1 MTAVSSLDELETE
14 RLTLRRQ
21 CEDDAG
27 VFHRMWTERDE
38 RVPAHRRIDAD
49 GHPDVQDIA
58 AHIRGQDTSRPG
70 LLTVVL
76 RERREVI
83 GYCGIVWDGDQPELA
98 FELLRAAHN
107 RGYATEAGRAVLD
120 WARAAGYSQLGAS
133 VWDWNLASRRALEKL
148 GFHETGVVTK
158 ESVHG
163 RSLMT
168 VREL

>member
-1 MTAVSSLDELETE
+1 MPALYALETE
-14 RLTLRRQ
+14 RLILRRQ
-21 CEDDAG
+21 REDDAG
-27 VFHRMWTERDE
+27 VFHRLWTERDE
-38 RVPAHRRIDAD
+38 RVPPHRRIDAD
-49 GHPDVQDIA
+49 GHPDAADIA
-58 AHIRGQDTSRPG
+58 AHIRGLDTAKPG

-76 RERREVI
+76 RETGEVI
-83 GYCGIVWDGDQPELA
+83 GYCGIAWDGDGPELA

-120 WARAAGYSQLGAS
+120 WARTAGYAQIQAS

-148 GFHETGVVTK
+148 GFRETGVVTK
-158 ESVHG
+158 VSVHG

>member
-1 MTAVSSLDELETE
+1 MPTLDGLETE

-21 CEDDAG
+21 REEDAG
-27 VFHRMWTERDE
+27 VFHQLWTERDE

-49 GHPDVQDIA
+49 GHPDVQDIVE
-58 AHIRGQDTSRPG
+58 HIRGSDTSKPG

-76 RERREVI
+76 RETGEVL
-83 GYCGIVWDGDQPELA
+83 GYCGIAWHGDEPELA
-98 FELLRAAHN
+98 FELLRVAHN

-148 GFHETGVVTK
+148 GFRETDVVTNQ
-158 ESVHG
+158 SVHG